1 MRLMQELSLG
11 SIALVI
17 LISFR
22 LSPVMTTFPRIFG
35 TNYMTSFLI
44 ANCLVCSNSKSN
56 PVTKKGS
63 SSITKFCHS
72 LKNLADAL
80 VDCDS
85 NIDKVE
91 LVMQILRQLP
101 PSYHI
106 IVDVITNRKLFPSFL
121 KAKNMLL
128 IHESHEENTKPLG
141 DLPITSITALYSSNR
156 SYGKSKNKYNL
167 GKNNQFSC
175 SYTSQKME
183 RQNVLFLVLKI
194 FSIHLSFK
202 PLSVLIFGLKFFN

>member
-1 MRLMQELSLG
+1 MVTSLVNPNLSVMMMRIDMRLMQELSLG

-17 LISFR
+17 LISFK

-44 ANCLVCSNSKSN
+44 AKYLVCSNSKSN

-63 SSITKFCHS
+63 SSITKFFHS

-91 LVMQILRQLP
+91 LVM
-101 PSYHI
+101 
-106 IVDVITNRKLFPSFL
+106 
-121 KAKNMLL
+121 
-128 IHESHEENTKPLG
+128 
-141 DLPITSITALYSSNR
+141 
-156 SYGKSKNKYNL
+156 
-167 GKNNQFSC
+167 
-175 SYTSQKME
+175 
-183 RQNVLFLVLKI
+183 
-194 FSIHLSFK
+194 
-202 PLSVLIFGLKFFN
+202 